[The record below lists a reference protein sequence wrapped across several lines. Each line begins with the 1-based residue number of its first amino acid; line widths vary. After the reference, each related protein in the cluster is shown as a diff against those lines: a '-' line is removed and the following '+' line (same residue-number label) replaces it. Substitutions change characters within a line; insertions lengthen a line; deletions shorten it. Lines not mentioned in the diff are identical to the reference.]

1 MEIGPLQPRER
12 CLPNILDQQKEI
24 YLSPILSNRSG
35 LKKDSIRPSNSD
47 SSNPRIAN
55 TVVVASASVNVNKK
69 SLVTSKCSRSFDR
82 AKQIKS
88 SVDRKP
94 KLATPG
100 MDSFREKLFAEGL
113 SEESAI
119 LIANSRGPGTVS
131 HYESARRKWNSYCV
145 RRKIHPIR
153 CSMMRC
159 NF

>member
-1 MEIGPLQPRER
+1 MSIKNPLL
-12 CLPNILDQQKEI
+12 LP
-24 YLSPILSNRSG
+24 
-35 LKKDSIRPSNSD
+35 
-47 SSNPRIAN
+47 
-55 TVVVASASVNVNKK
+55 SVPDLLIEPN
-69 SLVTSKCSRSFDR
+69 
-82 AKQIKS
+82 KS

-100 MDSFREKLFAEGL
+100 MDSLREKLFAEGL

-119 LIANSRGPGTVS
+119 LIANGRGPGTVS